1 LESLRQLRGKTTRAP
16 LPTLSPPASSPSL
29 PTKADFLFSVQWATG
44 YSSHFGL
51 QYVNMS
57 DPALPRYYK
66 ASFFEYK
73 NTFDIYQEK

>member
-1 LESLRQLRGKTTRAP
+1 
-16 LPTLSPPASSPSL
+16 
-29 PTKADFLFSVQWATG
+29 
-44 YSSHFGL
+44 
-51 QYVNMS
+51 MS